1 MECENPKRDQTDQF
15 RVCFFFDVGFMKKT
29 GRSKSDRE

>member
-15 RVCFFFDVGFMKKT
+15 RVCCFDVGFMKKT